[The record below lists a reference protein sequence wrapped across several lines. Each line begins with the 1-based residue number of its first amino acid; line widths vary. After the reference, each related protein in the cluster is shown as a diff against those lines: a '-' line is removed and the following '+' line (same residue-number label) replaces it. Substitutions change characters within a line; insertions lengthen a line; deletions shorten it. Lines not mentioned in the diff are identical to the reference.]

1 MAGNPEGKRRQDRYS
16 RISED
21 DIKMDQYDSN
31 WILLAGS
38 CEHSNEASCFI
49 KCG

>member
-1 MAGNPEGKRRQDRYS
+1 MAGNPECKRRQDRYN

-21 DIKMDQYDSN
+21 DIKMDQCDS
-31 WILLAGS
+31 IVVAGF
-38 CEHSNEASCFI
+38 CEHSNETSCST